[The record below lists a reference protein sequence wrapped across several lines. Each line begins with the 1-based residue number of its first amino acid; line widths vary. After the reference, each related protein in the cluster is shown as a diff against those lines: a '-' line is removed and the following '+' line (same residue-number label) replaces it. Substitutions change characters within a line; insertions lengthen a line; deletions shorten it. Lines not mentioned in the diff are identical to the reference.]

1 MWCCVRW
8 RGGCGRVVEGLGGNE
23 VKPRSKPAILSL
35 IGPGLLVAATGVG
48 AGDLATASFAGS
60 QLGTAILWAVVVG
73 AFLKFALTEGLARWQ
88 LATGETLLEGAVHRL
103 GRGVGWLFLPYLL
116 LWSFFVGSALMSACG
131 VTLHAMIPVFE
142 DPSQGKVVFG
152 MLSSVVGLTLVL
164 TGGYR
169 LFARVMSIS
178 IGVMFVTVLVTA
190 ALVWPSTSEVVRG
203 LVLPS
208 IPDLRDGGLTWTV
221 ALMGGVGGTL
231 TILCYGYWL
240 REEGRSGAQA
250 LRACRIDLGV
260 AYTMTA
266 LFGIAMVIIGST
278 VEIEGSGSNLL
289 VTLAE
294 RLAGPLGAPGKWVFL
309 VGALGAVFS
318 SLLGCWQ
325 ALPYLFADVWALARQ
340 RPSVDA
346 LEAAIDT
353 RSIPYRA
360 YQLAIATV
368 PMLGLFFGFRE
379 VQKVYAVVGAL
390 FIPMLALILLI
401 LNGRRAWVGAL
412 KNRGLT
418 VAVLLITLIFFAWIG
433 FARVSV

>member
-1 MWCCVRW
+1 M
-8 RGGCGRVVEGLGGNE
+8 E
-23 VKPRSKPAILSL
+23 PRTKPAILSL

-48 AGDLATASFAGS
+48 AGDLATASFTGS
-60 QLGTAILWAVVVG
+60 QLGTAVLWAVVVG
-73 AFLKFALTEGLARWQ
+73 AFLKFVMTEGLARWQ

-116 LWSFFVGSALMSACG
+116 LWSFLVGSALMSACG

-142 DPSQGKVVFG
+142 DASQGKVVFG
-152 MLSSVVGLTLVL
+152 MLSSVVGLALVR

-169 LFARVMSIS
+169 LFARAMSVC

-190 ALVWPSTSEVVRG
+190 ALVWPSTGEVARG
-203 LVLPS
+203 LLLPT
-208 IPDLRDGGLTWTV
+208 IPNLRDGGLTWTV

-231 TILCYGYWL
+231 TILCYGYWI
-240 REEGRSGAQA
+240 REEGRSGAEF
-250 LRACRIDLGV
+250 LRICRIDLGIGY
-260 AYTMTA
+260 AMTA

-278 VEIEGSGSNLL
+278 IEIEGGGSNLL
-289 VTLAE
+289 IALAE

-309 VGALGAVFS
+309 IGALGAVFS

-325 ALPYLFADVWALARQ
+325 AVPYLFADVWALTRQ
-340 RPSVDA
+340 HRSVDA
-346 LEAAIDT
+346 LEASTVDT

-360 YQLAIATV
+360 YQLALATV
-368 PMLGLFFGFRE
+368 PMLGLFFSFRE
-379 VQKVYAVVGAL
+379 VQKAYAVGGAL
-390 FIPMLALILLI
+390 FIPMIALVLLI

-418 VAVLLITLIFFAWIG
+418 VAVLLTALIFFAWIG
-433 FARVSV
+433 FARISS

>member
-1 MWCCVRW
+1 
-8 RGGCGRVVEGLGGNE
+8 
-23 VKPRSKPAILSL
+23 
-35 IGPGLLVAATGVG
+35 
-48 AGDLATASFAGS
+48 
-60 QLGTAILWAVVVG
+60 
-73 AFLKFALTEGLARWQ
+73 
-88 LATGETLLEGAVHRL
+88 
-103 GRGVGWLFLPYLL
+103 
-116 LWSFFVGSALMSACG
+116 
-131 VTLHAMIPVFE
+131 
-142 DPSQGKVVFG
+142 
-152 MLSSVVGLTLVL
+152 
-164 TGGYR
+164 
-169 LFARVMSIS
+169 
-178 IGVMFVTVLVTA
+178 
-190 ALVWPSTSEVVRG
+190 
-203 LVLPS
+203 
-208 IPDLRDGGLTWTV
+208 V

-433 FARVSV
+433 FAKISV

>member
-1 MWCCVRW
+1 MESRT
-8 RGGCGRVVEGLGGNE
+8 
-23 VKPRSKPAILSL
+23 KPTILSL

-48 AGDLATASFAGS
+48 AGDLATASFTGS

-73 AFLKFALTEGLARWQ
+73 AFLKFVLTEGLARWQ

-116 LWSFFVGSALMSACG
+116 LWSFLVGSALMSACG
-131 VTLHAMIPVFE
+131 VTLHALIPVFE
-142 DPSQGKVVFG
+142 DASQGKVVFG
-152 MLSSVVGLTLVL
+152 MLSSVVGLALVL

-169 LFARVMSIS
+169 LFARVMSVC

-203 LVLPS
+203 PVLPT

-221 ALMGGVGGTL
+221 ALMGGVGGTV
-231 TILCYGYWL
+231 TILCYGYWI
-240 REEGRSGAQA
+240 REEGRSGPQF
-250 LRACRIDLGV
+250 LRVCRIDLGT

-278 VEIEGSGSNLL
+278 VEIEGGGANLL
-289 VTLAE
+289 VALAE

-309 VGALGAVFS
+309 IGALGAVFS

-325 ALPYLFADVWALARQ
+325 AVPYLFADVWALTRQ
-340 RPSVDA
+340 RRSVDA
-346 LEAAIDT
+346 LEAATVDT
-353 RSIPYRA
+353 RSLPYRA
-360 YQLAIATV
+360 YQLAIAVV
-368 PMLGLFFGFRE
+368 PMLGLFFSFRE
-379 VQKVYAVVGAL
+379 VQKTYAVVGAL
-390 FIPMLALILLI
+390 FIPMLALVLLI
-401 LNGRRAWVGAL
+401 LNGRRAWVGDL

-418 VAVLLITLIFFAWIG
+418 VTVLLTTLIFFAWIG
-433 FARVSV
+433 FARISG

>member
-1 MWCCVRW
+1 
-8 RGGCGRVVEGLGGNE
+8 
-23 VKPRSKPAILSL
+23 VKTRTRPAILSL

-60 QLGTAILWAVVVG
+60 QLGTAVLWAVVVG

-116 LWSFFVGSALMSACG
+116 FWSFFVGSALMGACG
-131 VTLHAMIPVFE
+131 VTLHAMIPVF
-142 DPSQGKVVFG
+142 DDASRGKVVFG
-152 MLSSVVGLTLVL
+152 VLSSVAGLALVL
-164 TGGYR
+164 SGGYR
-169 LFARVMSIS
+169 VFARVMNAC

-190 ALVWPSTSEVVRG
+190 ALVWPSTGAVLRG

-208 IPDLRDGGLTWTV
+208 IPDLRGGGLTWTV

-231 TILCYGYWL
+231 TVLCYGYWL

-260 AYTMTA
+260 AYAMTA

-278 VEIEGSGSNLL
+278 VEIEGGGSSLL

-325 ALPYLFADVWALARQ
+325 ALPYLFADLWALTRQ
-340 RPSVDA
+340 RRSVDA
-346 LEAAIDT
+346 LEAAAIDT
-353 RSIPYRA
+353 RSIPYRT
-360 YQLAIATV
+360 YQLAIATL
-368 PMLGLFFGFRE
+368 PILGLFFGFRE

-418 VAVLLITLIFFAWIG
+418 VAVLLVALIFFAWIG
-433 FARVSV
+433 VARISI

>member
-1 MWCCVRW
+1 
-8 RGGCGRVVEGLGGNE
+8 
-23 VKPRSKPAILSL
+23 VKTRTKPAILSL

-73 AFLKFALTEGLARWQ
+73 AFLKFTLTEGLARWQ

-103 GRGVGWLFLPYLL
+103 GRGVAWLFLPYLL

-142 DPSQGKVVFG
+142 DASQGKVVFG
-152 MLSSVVGLTLVL
+152 MLSSVVGLALVL

-169 LFARVMSIS
+169 LFARVMSVC

-190 ALVWPSTSEVVRG
+190 ALVWPGTSEVVRG

-208 IPDLRDGGLTWTV
+208 IPDLRGGGLTWTV

-231 TILCYGYWL
+231 TVLCYGYWL

-250 LRACRIDLGV
+250 LRACRIDLGT

-278 VEIEGSGSNLL
+278 VEIEGGGSGLL
-289 VTLAE
+289 ITLAE

-325 ALPYLFADVWALARQ
+325 ALPYLFADVWALTRQ
-340 RPSVDA
+340 RRSVDA
-346 LEAAIDT
+346 PETVAIDT

-433 FARVSV
+433 FTKISI

>member
-1 MWCCVRW
+1 
-8 RGGCGRVVEGLGGNE
+8 VE
-23 VKPRSKPAILSL
+23 PRTKPAILSL

-48 AGDLATASFAGS
+48 AGDLATASFTGS
-60 QLGTAILWAVVVG
+60 QLGTAVLWAVVVG
-73 AFLKFALTEGLARWQ
+73 AFLKFVMTEGLARWQ

-116 LWSFFVGSALMSACG
+116 LWSFLVGSALMSACG

-142 DPSQGKVVFG
+142 DASQGKVVFG
-152 MLSSVVGLTLVL
+152 MLSSVVGLALVR

-169 LFARVMSIS
+169 LFARAMSVC

-190 ALVWPSTSEVVRG
+190 ALVWPSTSEVARG
-203 LVLPS
+203 LVLPT
-208 IPDLRDGGLTWTV
+208 IPNLRDGGLTWTV

-231 TILCYGYWL
+231 TILCYGYWI
-240 REEGRSGAQA
+240 REEGRSGAPF
-250 LRACRIDLGV
+250 LRVCRIDLGIG
-260 AYTMTA
+260 YTMTA

-278 VEIEGSGSNLL
+278 VEIEGGGSNLL
-289 VTLAE
+289 IALAE

-309 VGALGAVFS
+309 IGALGAVFS

-325 ALPYLFADVWALARQ
+325 AVPYLFADVWALTRK
-340 RPSVDA
+340 RRSVDA
-346 LEAAIDT
+346 PEAAAVDT
-353 RSIPYRA
+353 RSIPYQA
-360 YQLAIATV
+360 YQLALAVV

-379 VQKVYAVVGAL
+379 VQKAYAIGGAL
-390 FIPMLALILLI
+390 FIPMLALLLLI

-418 VAVLLITLIFFAWIG
+418 VAVLLTTLLFFAWIG
-433 FARVSV
+433 FVGISG

>member
-1 MWCCVRW
+1 
-8 RGGCGRVVEGLGGNE
+8 

-353 RSIPYRA
+353 RSIPYRV